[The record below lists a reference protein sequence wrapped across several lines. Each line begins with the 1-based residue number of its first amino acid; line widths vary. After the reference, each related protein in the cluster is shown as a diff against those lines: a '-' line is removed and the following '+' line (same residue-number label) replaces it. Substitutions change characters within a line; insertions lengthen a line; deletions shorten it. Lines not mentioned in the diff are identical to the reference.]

1 MYHVL
6 STVTMDNP
14 AVFTNLVRNTLR
26 VNTQR
31 TIGVI
36 KNFLESFG
44 GLLVVNDGDI
54 DTFVKDTHSVNN
66 ARAAAQRILI
76 SNNFTQGIKSMFFD
90 IKDR

>member
-1 MYHVL
+1 
-6 STVTMDNP
+6 MDNP

-54 DTFVKDTHSVNN
+54 DTFSNIPILRNN
-66 ARAAAQRILI
+66 TRVAAQRIFI
-76 SNNFTQGIKSMFFD
+76 GNNATQVLKSIFFE